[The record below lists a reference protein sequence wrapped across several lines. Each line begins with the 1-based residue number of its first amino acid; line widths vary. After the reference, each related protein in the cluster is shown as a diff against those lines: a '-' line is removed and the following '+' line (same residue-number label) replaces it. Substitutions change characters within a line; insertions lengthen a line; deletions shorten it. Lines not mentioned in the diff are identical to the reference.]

1 MEGVTKRQGGFGLRA
16 QSCRERRGPRKTPG
30 VLVSKPK
37 ESSDLTLVATFVKEE
52 ADATLGITHLPLR
65 GSNGYSKSSSEMTT
79 EMDGGVFLA
88 DNGQKG

>member
-1 MEGVTKRQGGFGLRA
+1 V
-16 QSCRERRGPRKTPG
+16 
-30 VLVSKPK
+30 
-37 ESSDLTLVATFVKEE
+37 LVATFVEEE
-52 ADATLGITHLPLR
+52 ADATLGIIHLPLR